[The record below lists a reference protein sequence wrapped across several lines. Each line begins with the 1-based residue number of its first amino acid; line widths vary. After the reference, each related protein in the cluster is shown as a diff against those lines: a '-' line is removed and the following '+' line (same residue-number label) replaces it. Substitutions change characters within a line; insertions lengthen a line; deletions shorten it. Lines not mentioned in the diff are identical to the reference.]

1 MSKHLQHG
9 LDELREELL
18 TLFGVVEQMVDMA
31 VRSLVERRP
40 DLAHRVLRADNSV
53 DAREVKLEEEC
64 LKLLALHQPVAGDL
78 RQVITVVKINSELE
92 RMADL
97 ACNIAE
103 RAIALDMYPMFKVPD
118 ELNDMVRESNSM
130 VRRALDAFVTSDTQ
144 RARDVIR
151 DDDVVDALNRILI
164 EHLQEVMQESPES
177 VVPAVHCFSASRNIE
192 CVADLATSL
201 AEDVV
206 YLVEGEIVRHIHPEL
221 KTPPAQV

>member
-1 MSKHLQHG
+1 MSKHLQRG
-9 LDELREELL
+9 LDDLREDLL
-18 TLFGVVEQMVDMA
+18 ALFGVVEQMVDMA

-40 DLAHRVLRADNSV
+40 DLANRVIQTDSTV
-53 DAREVKLEEEC
+53 DSREVKLEEEC
-64 LKLLALHQPVAGDL
+64 LKLLALHQPVATDL
-78 RQVITVVKINSELE
+78 RQVISVVKINSELE

-103 RAIALDMYPMFKVPD
+103 RALALDMYPMFSVPD

-130 VRRALDAFVTSDTQ
+130 VRRALDAFVSGDTQ
-144 RARDVIR
+144 KAREVIR
-151 DDDVVDALNRILI
+151 DDDVVDALNRII
-164 EHLQEVMQESPES
+164 IDQLQDLMQESPDY

-206 YLVEGEIVRHIHPEL
+206 YLIEGEIVRHISVDTV
-221 KTPPAQV
+221 KKATS

>member
-1 MSKHLQHG
+1 MSKHLQLG
-9 LDELREELL
+9 LDDLREELL
-18 TLFGVVEQMVDMA
+18 ALFGVVEQMVDMA

-40 DLAHRVLRADNSV
+40 DLANRVIQTDSVV

-64 LKLLALHQPVAGDL
+64 LKMLALHQPVATDL

-103 RAIALDMYPMFKVPD
+103 RAMALDMYPLFTVPD

-130 VRRALDAFVTSDTQ
+130 VRRALDAFVTGDTAK
-144 RARDVIR
+144 AREVIR
-151 DDDVVDALNRILI
+151 DDDVVDAMNRII
-164 EHLQEVMQESPES
+164 IDQLQELMQESPEH
-177 VVPAVHCFSASRNIE
+177 VIPAVHCFSASRNIE

-206 YLVEGEIVRHIHPEL
+206 YLVEGEIVRHIHAEPS
-221 KTPPAQV
+221 KKPIG

>member
-1 MSKHLQHG
+1 MSKHLQLG
-9 LDELREELL
+9 LDDLREELL
-18 TLFGVVEQMVDMA
+18 ALFGVVEQMVDMA

-40 DLAHRVLRADNSV
+40 DLANRVIQTDSVV

-64 LKLLALHQPVAGDL
+64 LKMLALHQPVATDL
-78 RQVITVVKINSELE
+78 RHVITVVKINSELE

-103 RAIALDMYPMFKVPD
+103 RAMALDMYPLFTVPD

-130 VRRALDAFVTSDTQ
+130 VRRALDAFVTGDTAK
-144 RARDVIR
+144 AREVIR
-151 DDDVVDALNRILI
+151 DDDVVDAMNRII
-164 EHLQEVMQESPES
+164 IDQLQELMQESPEH
-177 VVPAVHCFSASRNIE
+177 VIPAVHCFSASRNIE

-206 YLVEGEIVRHIHPEL
+206 YLVEGEIVRHIHAESTKKPIG
-221 KTPPAQV
+221 

>member
-9 LDELREELL
+9 LDDLREELL
-18 TLFGVVEQMVDMA
+18 ALFGVVEQMVDMA

-40 DLAHRVLRADNSV
+40 DLANRVIQTDSIV

-64 LKLLALHQPVAGDL
+64 LKMLALHQPVATDL

-103 RAIALDMYPMFKVPD
+103 RAVALDLYPLFTVPD

-130 VRRALDAFVTSDTQ
+130 VRRALDAFVSGDTA
-144 RARDVIR
+144 RAREVIR
-151 DDDVVDALNRILI
+151 DDDVVDAMNRII
-164 EHLQEVMQESPES
+164 IDQLQELMQESPEH
-177 VVPAVHCFSASRNIE
+177 VIPAVHCFSASRNIE

-201 AEDVV
+201 AEDVI
-206 YLVEGEIVRHIHPEL
+206 YLVEGEIVRHIHARPS
-221 KTPPAQV
+221 KKPVG

>member
-1 MSKHLQHG
+1 MSKHLQLG
-9 LDELREELL
+9 LDDLREELL
-18 TLFGVVEQMVDMA
+18 ALFGVVEQMVDMA

-40 DLAHRVLRADNSV
+40 DLANRVIQTDSVV

-64 LKLLALHQPVAGDL
+64 LKMLALHQPVATDL

-103 RAIALDMYPMFKVPD
+103 RAMALDLYPLFTVPD

-130 VRRALDAFVTSDTQ
+130 VRRALDAFVTGDTAK
-144 RARDVIR
+144 AREVIR
-151 DDDVVDALNRILI
+151 DDDVVDAMNRII
-164 EHLQEVMQESPES
+164 IDQLQELMQESPEH
-177 VVPAVHCFSASRNIE
+177 VIPAVHCFSASRNIE

-206 YLVEGEIVRHIHPEL
+206 YLVEGEIVRHIH
-221 KTPPAQV
+221 AQPSKKPIG

>member
-1 MSKHLQHG
+1 MSKHLQRG
-9 LDELREELL
+9 LEDLREDVLA
-18 TLFGVVEQMVDMA
+18 LFGVVEQMIDMA

-40 DLAHRVLRADNSV
+40 DLANRVIQADATV
-53 DAREVKLEEEC
+53 DRREVKLEEEC
-64 LKLLALHQPVAGDL
+64 LKMLALHQPVATDL
-78 RQVITVVKINSELE
+78 RQVISVVKINSELE

-103 RAIALDMYPMFKVPD
+103 RAVALDMYPLFMVPD

-130 VRRALDAFVTSDTQ
+130 VRRALDAFVTGDAEK
-144 RARDVIR
+144 ARQVIR
-151 DDDVVDALNRILI
+151 DDDVVDALNRII
-164 EHLQEVMQESPES
+164 IDQLQELMQESPEH

-206 YLVEGEIVRHIHPEL
+206 YLVEGEIVRHIHADTNK
-221 KTPPAQV
+221 KTAT

>member
-1 MSKHLQHG
+1 MSKHLQLG
-9 LDELREELL
+9 LDDLREELL
-18 TLFGVVEQMVDMA
+18 ALFGVVEQMVDMA

-40 DLAHRVLRADNSV
+40 DLANRVIQTDSVV

-64 LKLLALHQPVAGDL
+64 LKMLALHQPVATDL

-103 RAIALDMYPMFKVPD
+103 RAMALDLYPLFIVPD

-130 VRRALDAFVTSDTQ
+130 VRRALDAFVTGDTAK
-144 RARDVIR
+144 AREVIR
-151 DDDVVDALNRILI
+151 DDDVVDAMNRII
-164 EHLQEVMQESPES
+164 IDQLQELMQESPEH
-177 VVPAVHCFSASRNIE
+177 VIPAVHCFSASRNIE

-206 YLVEGEIVRHIHPEL
+206 YLVEGEIVRHIHAESTKKP
-221 KTPPAQV
+221 TG

>member
-1 MSKHLQHG
+1 MSKHLQLG
-9 LDELREELL
+9 LDDLREELL
-18 TLFGVVEQMVDMA
+18 ALFGVVEQMVDMA

-40 DLAHRVLRADNSV
+40 DLANRVIQTDSVV

-64 LKLLALHQPVAGDL
+64 LKMLALHQPVATDL

-103 RAIALDMYPMFKVPD
+103 RAMALDMYPLFTVPD

-130 VRRALDAFVTSDTQ
+130 VRRALDAFVTGDTAK
-144 RARDVIR
+144 AREVIR
-151 DDDVVDALNRILI
+151 DDDVVDAMNRII
-164 EHLQEVMQESPES
+164 IDQLQELMQESPEH
-177 VVPAVHCFSASRNIE
+177 VIPAVHCFSASRNIE

-206 YLVEGEIVRHIHPEL
+206 YLVEGEIVRHIHAESTKKPIG
-221 KTPPAQV
+221 

>member
-1 MSKHLQHG
+1 MSKHLQLG
-9 LDELREELL
+9 LDDLREELL
-18 TLFGVVEQMVDMA
+18 ALFGVVEQMVDMA

-40 DLAHRVLRADNSV
+40 DLANRVIQADAVV

-64 LKLLALHQPVAGDL
+64 LKMLALHQPVATDL

-103 RAIALDMYPMFKVPD
+103 RAMALDLYPLFTVPD

-130 VRRALDAFVTSDTQ
+130 VRRALDAFVSGDTAK
-144 RARDVIR
+144 AREVIR
-151 DDDVVDALNRILI
+151 DDDVVDAMNRII
-164 EHLQEVMQESPES
+164 IDQLQELMQESPEH
-177 VVPAVHCFSASRNIE
+177 VIPAVHCFSASRNIE

-206 YLVEGEIVRHIHPEL
+206 YLVEGEIVRHIH
-221 KTPPAQV
+221 AQPSKKPIG

>member
-1 MSKHLQHG
+1 MSKHLQRG
-9 LDELREELL
+9 LDDLREDLL
-18 TLFGVVEQMVDMA
+18 ALFGVVEQMVDMA

-40 DLAHRVLRADNSV
+40 DLANRVIQTDSTV
-53 DAREVKLEEEC
+53 DSREVKLEEEC
-64 LKLLALHQPVAGDL
+64 LKLLALHQPVATDL
-78 RQVITVVKINSELE
+78 RQVISIVKINSELE

-103 RAIALDMYPMFKVPD
+103 RALALDMYPMFTVPD

-130 VRRALDAFVTSDTQ
+130 VRRALDAFVSGDTQ
-144 RARDVIR
+144 KAREVIR
-151 DDDVVDALNRILI
+151 DDDVVDALNRII
-164 EHLQEVMQESPES
+164 IDQLQELMQESPDY

-206 YLVEGEIVRHIHPEL
+206 YLIEGEIVRHISIDNA
-221 KTPPAQV
+221 KK

>member
-9 LDELREELL
+9 LDDLREELL
-18 TLFGVVEQMVDMA
+18 ALFGVVEQMVDMA

-40 DLAHRVLRADNSV
+40 DLANRVIQTDSIV

-64 LKLLALHQPVAGDL
+64 LKMLALHQPVATDL

-103 RAIALDMYPMFKVPD
+103 RAVALDLYPLFTVPD

-130 VRRALDAFVTSDTQ
+130 VRRALDAFVSGDTA
-144 RARDVIR
+144 RAREVIR
-151 DDDVVDALNRILI
+151 DDDVVDAMNRII
-164 EHLQEVMQESPES
+164 IDQLQELMQESPEH
-177 VVPAVHCFSASRNIE
+177 VIPAVHCFSASRNIE

-201 AEDVV
+201 AEDVI
-206 YLVEGEIVRHIHPEL
+206 YLVEGEIVRHIQARPS
-221 KTPPAQV
+221 KKPVG

>member
-1 MSKHLQHG
+1 MSKHLQRG
-9 LDELREELL
+9 LDDLREDLL
-18 TLFGVVEQMVDMA
+18 ALFGVVEQMVDMA

-40 DLAHRVLRADNSV
+40 DLANRVIQTDSTV
-53 DAREVKLEEEC
+53 DSREVKLEEEC
-64 LKLLALHQPVAGDL
+64 LKLLALHQPVATDL
-78 RQVITVVKINSELE
+78 RQVISVVKINSELE

-103 RAIALDMYPMFKVPD
+103 RALALDMYPMFSVPD

-130 VRRALDAFVTSDTQ
+130 VRRALDAFVSGDTQ
-144 RARDVIR
+144 KAREVIR
-151 DDDVVDALNRILI
+151 DDDVVDALNRII
-164 EHLQEVMQESPES
+164 IDQLQDLMQESPDY

-206 YLVEGEIVRHIHPEL
+206 YLIEGEIVRHISVDTA
-221 KTPPAQV
+221 KKATS

>member
-1 MSKHLQHG
+1 MSKHLQLG
-9 LDELREELL
+9 LDDLREELL
-18 TLFGVVEQMVDMA
+18 ALFGVVEQKVDMA

-40 DLAHRVLRADNSV
+40 DLANRVIQTDSVV

-64 LKLLALHQPVAGDL
+64 LKMLALHQPVATDL

-103 RAIALDMYPMFKVPD
+103 RAMALDMYPLFTVPD

-130 VRRALDAFVTSDTQ
+130 VRRALDAFVTGDTAK
-144 RARDVIR
+144 AREVIR
-151 DDDVVDALNRILI
+151 DDDVVDAMNRII
-164 EHLQEVMQESPES
+164 IDQLQELMQESPEH
-177 VVPAVHCFSASRNIE
+177 VIPAVHCFSASRNIE

-206 YLVEGEIVRHIHPEL
+206 YLVEGEIVRHIHAESTKKPIG
-221 KTPPAQV
+221 

>member
-1 MSKHLQHG
+1 MSKHLQRG
-9 LDELREELL
+9 LEDLREDVLA
-18 TLFGVVEQMVDMA
+18 LFGVVEQMIDMA

-40 DLAHRVLRADNSV
+40 DLANRVIQADATV
-53 DAREVKLEEEC
+53 DRREVKLEEEC
-64 LKLLALHQPVAGDL
+64 LKMLALHQPVATDL
-78 RQVITVVKINSELE
+78 RQVISVVKINSELE

-103 RAIALDMYPMFKVPD
+103 RAVALDMYPLFTVPD

-130 VRRALDAFVTSDTQ
+130 VRRALDAFVTGDADK
-144 RARDVIR
+144 ARQVIR
-151 DDDVVDALNRILI
+151 DDDVVDALNRII
-164 EHLQEVMQESPES
+164 IDQLQELMQESPEH

-206 YLVEGEIVRHIHPEL
+206 YLVEGEIVRHINADTNK
-221 KTPPAQV
+221 KTAT

>member
-1 MSKHLQHG
+1 MA
-9 LDELREELL
+9 
-18 TLFGVVEQMVDMA
+18 LFGVVEQMVDMA

-40 DLAHRVLRADNSV
+40 DLANRVIQTDSTV
-53 DAREVKLEEEC
+53 DSREVKLEEEC
-64 LKLLALHQPVAGDL
+64 LKLLALHQPVATDL
-78 RQVITVVKINSELE
+78 RQVISIVKINSELE

-103 RAIALDMYPMFKVPD
+103 RALALDMYPMFTVPD

-130 VRRALDAFVTSDTQ
+130 VRRALDAFVSGDTQ
-144 RARDVIR
+144 KAREVIR
-151 DDDVVDALNRILI
+151 DDDVVDALNRII
-164 EHLQEVMQESPES
+164 IDQLQELMQESPDY

-206 YLVEGEIVRHIHPEL
+206 YLIEGEIVRHISIDNA
-221 KTPPAQV
+221 KK

>member
-1 MSKHLQHG
+1 MSKHLERG
-9 LDELREELL
+9 LEDLREDVLA
-18 TLFGVVEQMVDMA
+18 LFGVVEQMIDMA

-40 DLAHRVLRADNSV
+40 DLANRVIQADATV
-53 DAREVKLEEEC
+53 DRREVKLEEEC
-64 LKLLALHQPVAGDL
+64 LKMLALHQPVATDL
-78 RQVITVVKINSELE
+78 RQVISVVKINSELE

-103 RAIALDMYPMFKVPD
+103 RAVALDMYPLFTVPD

-130 VRRALDAFVTSDTQ
+130 VRRALDAFVTGDAEK
-144 RARDVIR
+144 ARQVIR
-151 DDDVVDALNRILI
+151 DDDVVDALNRII
-164 EHLQEVMQESPES
+164 IDQLQELMQESPEY

-206 YLVEGEIVRHIHPEL
+206 YLVEGEIVRHIHADTS
-221 KTPPAQV
+221 KKSAT

>member
-1 MSKHLQHG
+1 MSKHLQRG
-9 LDELREELL
+9 LDDLREDLL
-18 TLFGVVEQMVDMA
+18 ALFGVVEQMVDMA

-40 DLAHRVLRADNSV
+40 DLANRVIQTDSTV
-53 DAREVKLEEEC
+53 DSREVKLEEEC
-64 LKLLALHQPVAGDL
+64 LKLLALHQPVATDL
-78 RQVITVVKINSELE
+78 RQVISVVKINSELE

-103 RAIALDMYPMFKVPD
+103 RALALDMYPMFSVPD

-130 VRRALDAFVTSDTQ
+130 VRRALDAFVSGDTQ
-144 RARDVIR
+144 KAREVIR
-151 DDDVVDALNRILI
+151 DDDVVDALNRII
-164 EHLQEVMQESPES
+164 IDQLQDLMQESPDY

-206 YLVEGEIVRHIHPEL
+206 YLIEGEIVRHISVDAA
-221 KTPPAQV
+221 KKATS